1 MKKLFRTWTHKKFL
15 RSPQHGLLSPYSLLD
30 EPVEQELA
38 MGWMPGMWYSS
49 LWSEMKAFALPA
61 FTNGHIRINLKGRER
76 DGVVEPEEYHALC
89 AELSQMLYELTD
101 ARTGKKIVKQVV
113 VTRTNPLDSDPKLP
127 DADIVILWQEPI
139 TDVVDS
145 PKLGR
150 VGPLTHCR
158 AGGHKSQG
166 FLLGKGPNI
175 PQGWDFS
182 QAETVDLA
190 PTILNLMQAPI
201 PEYMDGKNLLKNVP
215 ISV

>member
-1 MKKLFRTWTHKKFL
+1 
-15 RSPQHGLLSPYSLLD
+15 PYSLLD

-38 MGWMPGMWYSS
+38 MGWMPSMWYSP

-76 DGVVEPEEYHALC
+76 DGIVEPGDYQALC
-89 AELSQMLYELTD
+89 QELRDVLYELSD
-101 ARTGKKIVKQVV
+101 GRTGKKIVKQVV
-113 VTRTNPLDSDPKLP
+113 ITRNNPLDSNPKLP

-145 PKLGR
+145 PRLGR

-166 FLLGKGPNI
+166 FLIAKGPNI
-175 PQGWDFS
+175 PPGIDFS
-182 QAETVDLA
+182 HGETVDLA
-190 PTILNLMQAPI
+190 PTILNLMNAPI
-201 PEYMDGKNLLKNVP
+201 PQYLDGKSLLSHIPVS
-215 ISV
+215 I